1 MKNKFLY
8 LLIIIVAIL
17 TVAFVFSNKPVKEI
31 TSFDECI
38 AAGNPILE
46 SYPAQCIA
54 NGRGFRQDIGN
65 ELEKIDLIMIA
76 SPRPNET
83 VSSPLEISGEARGTW
98 YFEADFPVYLYD
110 ASGNKI
116 ATGIAQAQ
124 GEWMT
129 EEFVPFSVTLVFD
142 EATLGSGTLV
152 LEKNNPSGLLEQN
165 DELRVPVKF

>member
-1 MKNKFLY
+1 MKQFQAHWN
-8 LLIIIVAIL
+8 
-17 TVAFVFSNKPVKEI
+17 
-31 TSFDECI
+31 
-38 AAGNPILE
+38 
-46 SYPAQCIA
+46 
-54 NGRGFRQDIGN
+54 
-65 ELEKIDLIMIA
+65 
-76 SPRPNET
+76 
-83 VSSPLEISGEARGTW
+83 
-98 YFEADFPVYLYD
+98 FEADFPVYLYD